1 MTGQEKMSAGVGIVI
16 TPIPN
21 FTHKYTFYINKLCIL
36 ILSLILVALS
46 LYALL
51 LFGVAGQVNDVL
63 HTPKQLTV
71 GRESLK
77 TTPVSPS
84 TP

>member
-1 MTGQEKMSAGVGIVI
+1 M
-16 TPIPN
+16 
-21 FTHKYTFYINKLCIL
+21 
-36 ILSLILVALS
+36 SLILVALS

-71 GRESLK
+71 GRERFENHSCVTLY
-77 TTPVSPS
+77 PVEPGPS
-84 TP
+84 QLLPSSEHIETGLISIWCMSVRGEAALTIV